1 MVLDQNKNLKVVIAS
16 TINTSVFLLHIVII
30 AYIDTAVF
38 FEAQNHRRHPQ
49 SQQLLSNEDTR
60 RIIKKKKERN
70 KAANNM
76 IIIVAA
82 LRILLS
88 YLHRR
93 FMCAQSIFYALI
105 AWSISFVTWFRLLG
119 YENVWPHLLYLLHLW
134 LILNGGNRSAR
145 ETRAYQGSIL
155 VEMVVTHR
163 MINSF
168 IVSNIQIFSVIP
180 ICYL

>member
-1 MVLDQNKNLKVVIAS
+1 MLDQNKNLKVVIAS

-38 FEAQNHRRHPQ
+38 FEDQNHRRHPQ

-60 RIIKKKKERN
+60 RIIKKKKRN

-88 YLHRR
+88 YLP
-93 FMCAQSIFYALI
+93 ASTFYVCTVNILR
-105 AWSISFVTWFRLLG
+105 TDRLVCL
-119 YENVWPHLLYLLHLW
+119 VCHLVP
-134 LILNGGNRSAR
+134 SA
-145 ETRAYQGSIL
+145 G
-155 VEMVVTHR
+155 V
-163 MINSF
+163 
-168 IVSNIQIFSVIP
+168 
-180 ICYL
+180 

>member
-88 YLHRR
+88 YLP
-93 FMCAQSIFYALI
+93 ASTFYVCTVNILR
-105 AWSISFVTWFRLLG
+105 TDRLVYL
-119 YENVWPHLLYLLHLW
+119 VCHLVPFA
-134 LILNGGNRSAR
+134 G
-145 ETRAYQGSIL
+145 
-155 VEMVVTHR
+155 V
-163 MINSF
+163 
-168 IVSNIQIFSVIP
+168 
-180 ICYL
+180 